1 MSYPINKSNGQLL
14 VSLEDGQLN
23 TDTSVGLVGRN
34 YVGYGEIQNENFLH
48 LLENFA
54 SSGPPSKPIAGQLW
68 FNTTTKILNVYDD
81 VVKFWNPV
89 GSASVSQSTPTLPI
103 TGQLWLD
110 STSNQLKVYTGT
122 AWVVVGPES
131 IANFGETKAKSAI
144 LIDTT
149 NTNRPVVELVVNNKV
164 VAIFATDTFRINPS
178 NSVTGFD
185 SIVPGI
191 NVSATMEFT
200 GTFNGTA
207 DYANRLTR
215 ASKIN
220 GVSFDGAVDITIKAS
235 TSKTLKK
242 GNYLLG
248 GDFDGSADVT
258 LSVNADVGNTPNTV
272 VARDAS
278 GNFAANEIT
287 ATKFK
292 GQVNAPSGTSTFD
305 NITVNSITG
314 AAVIQ
319 GQSGSASRL
328 NPGAKINGVMFDGSA
343 DRTIPADAN
352 TLTGTNINATVVDSS
367 LRTLGVLQSLNVGD
381 ATNKLTAK
389 LESTIPTLSTTTGK
403 LTVTAG
409 TTGASL
415 TFLNSAQSTA
425 LGLTKVS
432 ILPSADTNL
441 GSASSKFNEVYA
453 TEFKGVA
460 SQAYYADLAENYVSD
475 KSYEPGTVVEF
486 GGEYEVT
493 IASDKT
499 PRVAGVVSTHPAYLM
514 NSIQQGEHVV
524 AVALQ
529 GKVPCKVTGSVTK
542 GDMMISGGNGCAIAC
557 DNPNIG
563 TVIGKALEDFHGEYG
578 LINIVVGRV

>member
-23 TDTSVGLVGRN
+23 TDTSIGLVGRN

-54 SSGPPSKPIAGQLW
+54 SSGPPARPIAGQLW
-68 FNTTTKILNVYDD
+68 FNTTTKILNVYDEA
-81 VVKFWNPV
+81 VKFWNPV
-89 GSASVSQSTPTLPI
+89 GSASVSQSTPALPI

-131 IANFGETKAKSAI
+131 VATFGETKAKSTA
-144 LIDTT
+144 LLDTT

-164 VAIFATDTFRINPS
+164 VAIVATDTFKINAS

-191 NVSATMEFT
+191 NLSSTMEFT
-200 GTFNGTA
+200 GTLNGTA

-220 GVSFDGAVDITIKAS
+220 GISFDGASDITIKSS
-235 TSKTLKK
+235 TTKSLKK

-248 GDFDGSADVT
+248 SDFDGSADVT
-258 LSVNADVGNTPNTV
+258 LSVNADIANTPNTV

-278 GNFAANEIT
+278 GNIVANEIT
-287 ATKFK
+287 GTLK
-292 GQVNAPSGTSTFD
+292 GQVNAPAGTSTFD
-305 NITVNSITG
+305 NITFNSITG
-314 AAVIQ
+314 TAVIQ
-319 GQSGSASRL
+319 GTTAAANRL
-328 NPGAKINGVMFDGSA
+328 NPGAKINGVLFDGSA
-343 DRTIPADAN
+343 DKTIPADAT

-367 LRTLGVLQSLNVGD
+367 LRTVGVLQNLNVGD

-389 LESTIPTLSTTTGK
+389 LESTVPTLSTTTGK

-409 TTGASL
+409 TAGASL
-415 TFLNSAQSTA
+415 TFLNLAQATA
-425 LGLTKVS
+425 LSLTKAS

-441 GSASSKFNEVYA
+441 GSSSSKFNEIYA

-460 SQAYYADLAENYVSD
+460 SSAYYADLAENYVAD
-475 KSYEPGTVVEF
+475 ESYEPGTVVQF
-486 GGEYEVT
+486 GGDYEVT
-493 IASDKT
+493 IAGDKT
-499 PRVAGVVSTHPAYLM
+499 PRVAGVVSTNPAYLM
-514 NSIQQGEHVV
+514 NSLQDGEHVV

-529 GKVPCKVTGSVTK
+529 GKVPCKVSGVVSK
-542 GDMMISGGNGCAIAC
+542 GDLMVSGGHGYAISC
-557 DNPNIG
+557 DHPKIG
-563 TVIGKALEDFHGEYG
+563 TIIGKALEDFHGEYG

>member
-1 MSYPINKSNGQLL
+1 MSYPITKSNGDPL
-14 VSLEDGQLN
+14 VLLEDGQLN
-23 TDTSVGLVGRN
+23 TDTSIGLVGRN

-54 SSGPPSKPIAGQLW
+54 SEGPPKGAIAGQLW
-68 FNTTTKILNVYDD
+68 FNTKTKILNVYDAG
-81 VVKFWNPV
+81 VKYWNPV
-89 GSASVSQSTPTLPI
+89 GSATVSQSIPTLPI
-103 TGQLWLD
+103 NGQLWLD
-110 STSNQLKVYTGT
+110 SSSNQLKVYTGT
-122 AWVVVGPES
+122 AWVVIGPES
-131 IANFGETKAKSAI
+131 IANFGETKAKSAV
-144 LIDTT
+144 LVDAN
-149 NTNRPVVELVVNNKV
+149 NTNRPVIELVVNRKV
-164 VAIFATDTFRINPS
+164 VAIIATDTFNINAS

-191 NVSATMEFT
+191 NLSSTMEFT
-200 GTFNGTA
+200 GTLNGTS

-220 GVSFDGAVDITIKAS
+220 GISFDGASDITIKSS
-235 TSKTLKK
+235 TTKTLKK

-248 GDFDGSADVT
+248 SDFDGSSEVT
-258 LSVNADVGNTPNTV
+258 LSVNADTANTPNTV

-278 GNFAANEIT
+278 GNFVANEIT
-287 ATKFK
+287 GTLK
-292 GQVNAPSGTSTFD
+292 GQVNAPAGTSTFD
-305 NITVNSITG
+305 NITFNSITG
-314 AAVIQ
+314 TAVIQ
-319 GQSGSASRL
+319 GTTAAANRL
-328 NPGAKINGVMFDGSA
+328 NPGAKINGVLFDGSA
-343 DRTIPADAN
+343 DKTIPADAN

-367 LRTLGVLQSLNVGD
+367 LRTVGVLQYLNVGD

-389 LESTIPTLSTTTGK
+389 LESTVPTLSTTTGK

-425 LGLTKVS
+425 LGLAKVS

-441 GSASSKFNEVYA
+441 GSTANKFNEVYA

-493 IASDKT
+493 IASNKT
-499 PRVAGVVSTHPAYLM
+499 PRVAGVVSTNPAYLM
-514 NSIQQGEHVV
+514 NSLQDGDHVV

-529 GKVPCKVTGSVTK
+529 GKVPCKVAGFVSK
-542 GDMMISGGNGCAIAC
+542 GDLMVSGGHGYAIAC
-557 DNPNIG
+557 DHPKIG